1 MKYLNYFHINENVAS
16 AKALLVKNNLTE
28 ENEGWKHI
36 RQLLKGH
43 DGYVF
48 WFFNQYIT
56 NEVPLE
62 ELDRIWSTIKQDN
75 SILSLFKIDLIKL
88 KTAEDFWDEYG
99 QAVIK
104 KRVRKLYNEF
114 PSKQKKFFNLNN
126 DDDVQILD
134 SLAQDPSHNSIIT
147 KISVFKSKDSLLA
160 AINRL
165 VNNKTGTEFNKLIDK
180 LETLNCPIVYASK
193 EDDII
198 ITSVDYNAILKLGA
212 DTAWC
217 IVRSEHTFNSYVSG
231 DLGIQ
236 YIIFLLDV
244 GGNSG
249 KIGLTVNING
259 FSTAHLKND
268 EYIDKTKLEV
278 ILNER
283 GTNIKDLYPKKEDV
297 TQNSLDNAS
306 VEGLLA
312 IGFTKE
318 EILERKNKFK
328 SRNVYRNGRYEL
340 QADLDNF
347 TKEEIEKYNLLDKTE
362 LNITDFN
369 TFTVDEIVEKNLL
382 NRLAGG
388 INDYN
393 INQVLDLGFNL
404 TNIDKILN
412 NFPKSFKKIVKKAK
426 SFEKRT
432 DLVKYVT
439 DKYYDDVHRDQRD
452 AMAITLVKLCKIG
465 PKDLKWNRIVSLLHS
480 EFKDKDLIQRIEF
493 LNHLGYKIDETL
505 VKEQFPHNVLKTYS
519 YAISIITQKPE
530 LGEKF
535 PNLIDTCIEIIN
547 NNLLDTYL
555 DSIDI
560 ENLTTIKGY
569 LVSYPEVYSNIY
581 NSYKQY
587 YLPKLYYLRDRKS
600 GMSTD
605 IRGTIKNL
613 QFYGYNSNDVTLD
626 DLIDVFKREVSSYE
640 MNDVL
645 TYLNKTGYELAGE
658 EAYKFVM
665 NSFNTNTSTMD
676 RLIFCIENEIHV
688 EYCYDKLIEYVDG
701 LKSPLSKYD
710 KDKVKNVIAKSDKYK
725 DAWEERE
732 NADRINRVLAFTL
745 ASSKYWS
752 GSSVR
757 GESTLSPE
765 KWYEEYFEELKDIN
779 INKRQDAYK
788 YAIGAVVLLAS
799 MDKFEDLKYIKY
811 DFLNTRSDSHG
822 DRQTKGSLVDICKI
836 VAQMKVTN
844 WNWTW
849 RIYLNPEQRKGIYEW
864 IDKLVDTDPTLEN
877 RSAMQVC
884 YYLYDKEKYNKLFTD
899 IKKFKSNFTKRSW
912 GRDDKLKETPMTNRV
927 LEFKPIIQYLAQR
940 GKFED
945 IKNVLKVFKSI
956 GLYKIEKES
965 LKSLRSSNLF
975 YSKADDSKDTDV
987 YIGRLDKDYSVK
999 LKEVIDEFLQT
1010 LNESRIVKWNDF
1022 I

>member
-28 ENEGWKHI
+28 ENDGWKHI

-75 SILSLFKIDLIKL
+75 SILSLFKTDLIKL
-88 KTAEDFWDEYG
+88 KTTEDFWDEYG

-114 PSKQKKFFNLNN
+114 PSKQKKFFDLNN
-126 DDDVQILD
+126 EDDIQILD
-134 SLAQDPSHNSIIT
+134 SLAQDPSQGSIIT
-147 KISVFKSKDSLLA
+147 KISVFKTKDSLLA
-160 AINRL
+160 AISRL
-165 VNNKTGTEFNKLIDK
+165 LNNKTGTEFNKLVDK
-180 LETLNCPIVYASK
+180 LEKLYCPIVYASK

-198 ITSVDYNAILKLGA
+198 ITSVDYSAILTLGA

-236 YIIFLLDV
+236 YVIFLLDV
-244 GGNSG
+244 SGNSG
-249 KIGLTVNING
+249 KIGLTVNVNG

-283 GTNIKDLYPKKEDV
+283 GTTIKDLYPKKEEV
-297 TQNSLDNAS
+297 TQKSFDNAS

-312 IGFTKE
+312 IGFSKE
-318 EILERKNKFK
+318 EILERKNKYA
-328 SRNVYRNGRYEL
+328 SRNIYRNGRYET
-340 QADLDNF
+340 QSDLENF
-347 TKEEIEKYNLLDKTE
+347 TKEEIDEYNLLDKTE
-362 LNITDFN
+362 LKITDFKV
-369 TFTVDEIVEKNLL
+369 FTVDEIVEKNLI

-388 INDYN
+388 ITDYN
-393 INQVLDLGFNL
+393 INYILDLGFNL
-404 TNIDKILN
+404 TNIDKILSH
-412 NFPKSFKKIVKKAK
+412 FPKSFKKLVKKAK
-426 SFEKRT
+426 SFETRKE
-432 DLVKYVT
+432 LVKYVT
-439 DKYYDDVHRDQRD
+439 NKDYDGVHRDQRD
-452 AMAITLVKLCKIG
+452 AMANTLVKLCKIG
-465 PKDLKWNRIVSLLHS
+465 PNDLKWKDIEWLLNK
-480 EFKDKDLIQRIEF
+480 EFRDKDLIQRIEYF
-493 LNHLGYKIDETL
+493 NNLGYKIDKKFVE
-505 VKEQFPHNVLKTYS
+505 EQSPRDILKVYS
-519 YAISIITQKPE
+519 SAISTITQRPD
-530 LGEKF
+530 LSEKF
-535 PNLIDTCIEIIN
+535 PDLIDNCIEIIN
-547 NNLLDTYL
+547 DYLLNKSNL
-555 DSIDI
+555 DSISI
-560 ENLTTIKGY
+560 ESLTKIKSNLVNY
-569 LVSYPEVYSNIY
+569 LDLYSNIF
-581 NSYKQY
+581 NCYKQY
-587 YLPKLYYLRDRKS
+587 YSTKIYYLRDRKD
-600 GMSTD
+600 MSTN
-605 IRGTIKNL
+605 IQGTIQNL
-613 QFYGYNSNDVTLD
+613 QFYGYNSNDIPFNNLKS
-626 DLIDVFKREVSSYE
+626 IFQRDVSIYN

-645 TYLNKTGYELAGE
+645 VYLTKAGYELAGK
-658 EAYKFVM
+658 EAYDFIM
-665 NSFNTNTSTMD
+665 DSFNSHSGTID

-688 EYCYDKLIEYVDG
+688 EYCYDKLVDYVDS
-701 LKSPLSKYD
+701 LKTPLSDYD
-710 KDKVKNVIAKSDKYK
+710 KNKVKNIISKSDKYK

-732 NADRINRVLAFTL
+732 KADRVNTVLANTL

-752 GSSVR
+752 GSSLR
-757 GESTLSPE
+757 GKTELSPE
-765 KWYEEYFEELKDIN
+765 KWYQEYFEELKEIN
-779 INKRQDAYK
+779 INKRQDSYK
-788 YAIGAVVLLAS
+788 YAIGAIVLLAS
-799 MDKFEDLKYIKY
+799 IDKFEDFKFIKY
-811 DFLNTRSDSHG
+811 DFLNTRSDTYG
-822 DRQTKGSLVDICKI
+822 DRMSKGSLVDICKI

-877 RSAMQVC
+877 RSALQVG
-884 YYLYDKEKYNKLFTD
+884 YYLYNKEKYNKLLSD
-899 IKKFKSNFTKRSW
+899 IKKFKGNFISRNW
-912 GRDDKLKETPMTNRV
+912 GRDDKMKETVITDRV

-945 IKNVLKVFKSI
+945 IKDVLKVFKSI
-956 GLYKIEKES
+956 GLYKAEKKT

-987 YIGRLDKDYSVK
+987 YIGRLDKEYSVK
-999 LKEVIDEFLQT
+999 LKETIDEFLET
-1010 LNESRIVKWNDF
+1010 LNESRIVKWDDF